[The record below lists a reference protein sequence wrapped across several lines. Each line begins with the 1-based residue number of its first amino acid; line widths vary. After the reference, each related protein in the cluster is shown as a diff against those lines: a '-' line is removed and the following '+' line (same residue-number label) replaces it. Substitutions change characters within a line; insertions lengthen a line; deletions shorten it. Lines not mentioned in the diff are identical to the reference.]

1 MSETATTKQ
10 VWRYSTLV
18 MTGGF
23 MGRSKEELRRQELE
37 QKLTA
42 YGEAGWELAWV
53 LMEQQLH
60 GEKDGHVF
68 IFKTPAP
75 PKI

>member
-1 MSETATTKQ
+1 
-10 VWRYSTLV
+10 

-42 YGEAGWELAWV
+42 YGEAGWELTLV

-68 IFKTPAP
+68 IFKTPAQ
-75 PKI
+75 PKT

>member
-1 MSETATTKQ
+1 
-10 VWRYSTLV
+10 
-18 MTGGF
+18 
-23 MGRSKEELRRQELE
+23 LE

-53 LMEQQLH
+53 LMELQLH
-60 GEKDGHVF
+60 GEKGGHVF

-75 PKI
+75 PKTQRRPGSDPSAAPRRMLLRRRCCGCL